1 MAHKSHD
8 IQFAALPW
16 RISERGRRQVMLL
29 TTRETRRW
37 MIPKGWPMKSRKPTE
52 VASQEAY
59 EEAGLVGRIVGKR
72 PLGIFHYEKQL
83 TKESRLCQVHV
94 FSFRVERQ
102 LDDWPEKQQRETK
115 WFDATEAAALVEE
128 DGLSGI
134 ITRFG
139 GSYVRFVAFRK
150 TRRSK
155 KHLRSMHTRPTSDQ
169 SDVASRQIREGLDL
183 LR

>member
-1 MAHKSHD
+1 MERRMVHKSD

-16 RISERGRRQVMLL
+16 RINEGGGSQVMLL

-37 MIPKGWPMKSRKPTE
+37 TIPKGWPMKGRKPAE

-59 EEAGLVGRIVGKR
+59 EEAGLVGHIVSKR
-72 PLGIFHYEKQL
+72 PLGTFHYEKHL
-83 TKESRLCQVHV
+83 TKESRLCQVRV

-115 WFDATEAAALVEE
+115 WFDAAEAAALVEE
-128 DGLSGI
+128 DGLHGI
-134 ITRFG
+134 ITRFA
-139 GSYVRFVAFRK
+139 GSYVRFAAFRK

-155 KHLRSMHTRPTSDQ
+155 KRYRSMPARPPVRIPDP
-169 SDVASRQIREGLDL
+169 
-183 LR
+183 

>member
-1 MAHKSHD
+1 MARKSHD

-16 RISERGRRQVMLL
+16 RVGEGGRRQVLLL
-29 TTRETRRW
+29 TTRDTHRW
-37 MIPKGWPMKSRKPTE
+37 MIPKGWPLKGRKPAE

-59 EEAGLVGRIVGKR
+59 EEAGLVGHIVSKR
-72 PLGIFHYEKQL
+72 PLGVFHYEKQL
-83 TKESRLCQVHV
+83 TRESRLCQVRV

-128 DGLSGI
+128 DGLHGI
-134 ITRFG
+134 ITRFA

-150 TRRSK
+150 FGLSK
-155 KHLRSMHTRPTSDQ
+155 KRHRLMLAHQTT
-169 SDVASRQIREGLDL
+169 E
-183 LR
+183 